1 MNLLL
6 ENDQVLSKTHAML
19 LYEEGKFMLVDT
31 GSSNG
36 TFVNNIRLSKAGA
49 ESEMTEVFSGDILR
63 WILSDND
70 IQLFLFWMQYGE
82 TKMKASFQKT

>member
-36 TFVNNIRLSKAGA
+36 YFVNNVRLSKAGA